1 MVEKDDLPLSPTVAK
16 VLDAF
21 LEAMKSDE
29 KIDNAA
35 AERLDALLREG
46 KAPKQDEIDDALFP
60 TSTEEKQGEA
70 S

>member
-46 KAPKQDEIDDALFP
+46 KAP
-60 TSTEEKQGEA
+60 
-70 S
+70 

>member
-1 MVEKDDLPLSPTVAK
+1 
-16 VLDAF
+16 
-21 LEAMKSDE
+21 MKSDE

-46 KAPKQDEIDDALFP
+46 NEIDDALFP